1 MLLKIY
7 LVFCLII
14 FLLYEMCICEITQ
27 EAKRK
32 YKDIVLNNI
41 EKKSFLETLCAQIRM
56 FIISFIPIIN
66 LSMFY
71 SVLFQSNKIKNF
83 TFNEIDRRI
92 QQDIKNN
99 K

>member
-1 MLLKIY
+1 
-7 LVFCLII
+7 
-14 FLLYEMCICEITQ
+14 MCICEITQ

-41 EKKSFLETLCAQIRM
+41 EKESFLEALCAQIRM

-71 SVLFQSNKIKNF
+71 AVLFQSNKIKNF

>member
-1 MLLKIY
+1 
-7 LVFCLII
+7 
-14 FLLYEMCICEITQ
+14 MCICEITQ

-41 EKKSFLETLCAQIRM
+41 VKESFLEALCAQIRM

-71 SVLFQSNKIKNF
+71 AVLFQSNKIKNF